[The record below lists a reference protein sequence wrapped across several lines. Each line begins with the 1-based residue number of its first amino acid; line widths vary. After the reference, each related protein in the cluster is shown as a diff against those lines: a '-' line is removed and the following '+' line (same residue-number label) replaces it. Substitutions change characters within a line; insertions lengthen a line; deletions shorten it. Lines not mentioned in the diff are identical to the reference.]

1 MAVANKNRLE
11 REKIIEVAAELFGEK
26 GYSATSIRDISQA
39 LKVSIAT
46 LYYYFKNKEDLLF
59 TIIDSIGNDLLGMLK
74 QAQDEF
80 DDPKEGLR
88 EMLSRHIALTEK
100 KKNRVKV
107 YVVEQ
112 HNLSKK
118 FKKIIYKQH
127 REIYDVYVNQLRE
140 LQRLGIISSES
151 LSVTAF
157 AMFGMINWCYRWYR
171 DNGGLTIEAVAQRLI
186 DLLFHGIMKSA
197 EGSAS
202 DQ

>member
-1 MAVANKNRLE
+1 MAVVNKNRLE

-59 TIIDSIGNDLLGMLK
+59 TIIDSIGNDLLVMLK
-74 QAQDEF
+74 KAQDEF
-80 DDPKEGLR
+80 DDPTEGLR

-112 HNLSKK
+112 HNLSTR

-140 LQRLGIISSES
+140 LQRLGVISPES

-171 DNGGLTIEAVAQRLI
+171 DDGRLTIEDVAQRLI
-186 DLLFHGIMKSA
+186 DLFFHGIMKPGTGA
-197 EGSAS
+197 
-202 DQ
+202 